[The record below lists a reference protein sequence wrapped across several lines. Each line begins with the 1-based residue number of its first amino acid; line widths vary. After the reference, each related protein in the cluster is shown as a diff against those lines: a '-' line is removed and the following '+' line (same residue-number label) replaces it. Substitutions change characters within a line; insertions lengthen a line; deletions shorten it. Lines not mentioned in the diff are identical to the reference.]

1 MIDIQSLADQC
12 GIAREYYDVTG
23 KTVVIDEQKRSQ
35 ALSLLGYPIDDE
47 QALLKKLKA
56 QELEPYENM
65 LDYVTVWRDG
75 DYPFIYLRTRADL
88 DANATVCWTLETENG
103 ERYTDTLPLEEI
115 EIADYKTIQG
125 VEYDIRRLIIDKDLP
140 YGYHRFSFNLT
151 AAYGIYNSIVMS
163 LIKAP
168 LKAYDAQEFL
178 DGKKVWGVSVQLYA
192 LRSRHNWG
200 VGDFG
205 DLKLLL
211 RQIARQGGHFVGLNP
226 LHAGYPANPD
236 PYSVSPYSP
245 SSRNWLNI
253 IYINVED
260 IPEYS
265 ECKEAYEL
273 VNSKA
278 FQQQLKALRQREY
291 VDYRGVLDL
300 KLKVIKKIFDKQRI
314 DDKRTNRGREFLK
327 FIEEGGQSLLDMA
340 TYDALQASLY
350 AKGVDAGGWQAFP
363 REYHSSLSPFVEN
376 WRNEH
381 SREIRFYCYL
391 QFLAKEQLHAAYKI
405 ATEEKMIIGPYR
417 DLAVGVASGSCD
429 VWSDHDNLYCKDA
442 SIGAPPD
449 PLGPLGQVWGLAPMS
464 PKALQ
469 RAAYKPFIDL
479 YRRNMTDCGALRID
493 HAAGLNR
500 FWWTKQGQTADQG
513 AYVAMPMH
521 DLLGIIALESQR
533 HKCIIIAE
541 DLGTIPNELRVAL
554 SELGAYSYK
563 LFFGERANDGGFIDP
578 KLYQPHAMSALTTHD
593 MATIKGWWQG
603 DDLSLGVRLNVYTQE
618 EADKLKID
626 RENSKQRILDS
637 MHGLG
642 SIGNDIGCYAKDVP
656 YSQDLVTGMQV
667 HMCRG
672 SCTLYSSQLEDWIGV
687 EKPVNVPGTYREYPN
702 WKRKLTAD
710 LEDIFNNDY
719 VLKLCKS
726 MTAARKQRGENK

>member
-1 MIDIQSLADQC
+1 MIDIQALADQC

-23 KTVVIDEQKRSQ
+23 KTVVIGEEARAQ
-35 ALSLLGYPIDDE
+35 ALSLLGYPLDDE
-47 QALLKKLKA
+47 QALAKKLSLEEA
-56 QELEPYENM
+56 EPYENM

-75 DYPFIYLRTRADL
+75 DKPFIYLRTRADL
-88 DANATVCWTLETENG
+88 DEKASVCWILETEDG
-103 ERYTDTLPLEEI
+103 KRYTDTLPLEEI
-115 EIADYKTIQG
+115 EIADYKTVGG
-125 VEYDIRRLIIDKDLP
+125 VEYDIRRLILDEDLP
-140 YGYHRFSFNLT
+140 YGYHRFSFTLT
-151 AAYGIYNSIVMS
+151 ASYGIYHSIVMS
-163 LIKAP
+163 LIRAP
-168 LKAYDAQEFL
+168 LKAYEVKEFAE
-178 DGKKVWGVSVQLYA
+178 GKKVWGVSVQLYA
-192 LRSRHNWG
+192 VRSRHNWG

-211 RQIARQGGHFVGLNP
+211 RQVSRQGGHFVGLNP

-245 SSRNWLNI
+245 SSRNWLNV
-253 IYINVED
+253 IYISVED

-265 ECKEAYEL
+265 ECREAYEF

-278 FQQQLKALRQREY
+278 FQQELKALRQREY
-291 VDYRGVLDL
+291 VDYHGVLDL
-300 KLKVIKKIFDKQRI
+300 KLKVIRKIFDKQCI
-314 DDKRTNRGREFLK
+314 DDKRTIRGREFLK
-327 FIEEGGQSLLDMA
+327 FIEEGGQNLLDMA
-340 TYDALQASLY
+340 TFDALQASYY
-350 AKGVDAGGWQAFP
+350 AEGVDAGGWQAFR
-363 REYHSSLSPFVEN
+363 REHQSSLSPFVEN

-391 QFLAKEQLHAAYKI
+391 QFLAKEQLHEAYKV
-405 ATEEKMIIGPYR
+405 AFEEQMLIGSYR

-429 VWSDHDNLYCKDA
+429 VWSDHDNLYCKEA

-464 PKALQ
+464 PKALEK
-469 RAAYKPFIDL
+469 AAYKPFINL

-500 FWWTKQGQTADQG
+500 FWWTRQGQTADKG
-513 AYVAMPMH
+513 AYVASKMH
-521 DLLGIIALESQR
+521 DLLGIIALESVR
-533 HKCIIIAE
+533 HKCVIIAE
-541 DLGTIPNELRVAL
+541 DLGTIPQELRDAL
-554 SELGAYSYK
+554 KELGAYSYK
-563 LFFGERANDGGFIDP
+563 LFFGERAADGGFIDT
-578 KLYQPHAMSALTTHD
+578 KLYPPHAMSALTTHD

-603 DDLSLGVRLNVYTQE
+603 DDLTLGVRLGVYTKE
-618 EADKLKID
+618 EAERLNID
-626 RENSKQRILDS
+626 RQDAKQRILDS

-642 SIGNDIGCYAKDVP
+642 SVGEELGYKVEDVP
-656 YSQDLVTGMQV
+656 YSQELVTGMQV

-672 SCTLYSSQLEDWIGV
+672 SCTLYSTQLEDWIGV

-719 VLKLCKS
+719 VLKLCKA
-726 MTAARKQRGENK
+726 MTEARK